1 MAGIA
6 VTDSRVLRDFRFWEA
21 AYVLWVLR
29 HQAQYPLRMLGAIRE
44 QGRAV
49 SDGHRGGAGSHDDGG
64 GGGCVNFVAAFA
76 SLLVSRPCPP

>member
-29 HQAQYPLRMLGAIRE
+29 HLAQSPLRMLGAIGE

-49 SDGHRGGAGSHDDGG
+49 SDGHRGGAGSRDDV
-64 GGGCVNFVAAFA
+64 GGGCVNFIAAFA
-76 SLLVSRPCPP
+76 SLLVARPCPP